1 LFLLRFFCTFASFLF
16 FYRFGFGAG
25 GTEIGRKEALRE
37 TRRIRSWEFGSALS
51 NFGFVVPGREKF

>member
-1 LFLLRFFCTFASFLF
+1 VILFSSFFYCFILF

-37 TRRIRSWEFGSALS
+37 TGRIRSWEFGSALS
-51 NFGFVVPGREKF
+51 KFGFFNSRKRKF